1 MRSTS
6 HRPVISLDGPVRQR
20 SGCIYGIA
28 HIARKR
34 ERERDIRLMADM
46 DPILEIANFQMAE
59 NENRIRT
66 YEERERERESPKE
79 RRWSISSRVAA
90 VRATQLHLGGRDSHS
105 LSLST

>member
-1 MRSTS
+1 
-6 HRPVISLDGPVRQR
+6 
-20 SGCIYGIA
+20 
-28 HIARKR
+28 
-34 ERERDIRLMADM
+34 MADM

-66 YEERERERESPKE
+66 YEERERESPKE